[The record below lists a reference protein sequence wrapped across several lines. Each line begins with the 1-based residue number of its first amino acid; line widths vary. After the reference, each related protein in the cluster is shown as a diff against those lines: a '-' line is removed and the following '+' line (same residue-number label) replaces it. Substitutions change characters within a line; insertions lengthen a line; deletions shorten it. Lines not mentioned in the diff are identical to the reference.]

1 MFAVADPSQGC
12 SNFIDCTVQGANN
25 VIQGATQAGNFLSD
39 PFGSM
44 YTAFRDSAVSLSRDV
59 LPAITEATMP
69 NLTMD
74 WFINVYKVSFA
85 LSILVMV
92 VVLLPQFVRV
102 ARGSQ
107 SGRELGETIM
117 LYAPAFILGA
127 MFGPMLGA
135 LLVGVVHA
143 LSTDLTRW
151 AFFDTNDHLVASFT
165 KMIDQ
170 GDAAGIAGGAPVAAF
185 LMFLAWISLLMAI
198 IVMLVLLVVLYF
210 TGVLFP
216 LGYVW
221 IIDPQ
226 RRKMGSRL
234 AWVFL
239 GVLLAH
245 PLLFFMLGVTFH
257 WIGAGVQTFG
267 NNISVQ
273 RLALLVSGV
282 LAMLIATFSP
292 LLLMKFAPVIP
303 GPSGGSNGPS
313 MQPGQWG
320 SNNANDLPQRYAPD
334 ARQGGKATDSSGSAS
349 APAEEAAATGG
360 SKGIGEL
367 AGVGAKAGAA
377 GEAGAAG
384 ASGAAG
390 AGVGAA
396 GAGAAGAGGA
406 AAGAGGLAAAG
417 AAESATGVGAAI
429 GIPTLIAA
437 GAMEAGKV
445 AIDKTQEAASMAAD
459 AASDEGIQQ

>member
-1 MFAVADPSQGC
+1 MWAMADSSGCDGSNLLNCAAQGV
-12 SNFIDCTVQGANN
+12 NQA
-25 VIQGATQAGNFLSD
+25 IQGATQTANFFSD
-39 PFGSM
+39 PAGSTYKM
-44 YTAFRDSAVSLSRDV
+44 FRDSAVSLSRDV
-59 LPAITEATMP
+59 LPAVTQATMP
-69 NLTMD
+69 DLTMS

-92 VVLLPQFVRV
+92 IVLLPQFVRV
-102 ARGSQ
+102 ARGAQ
-107 SGRELGETIM
+107 SGRELGETLM
-117 LYAPAFILGA
+117 LYTPLFILGA
-127 MFGPMLGA
+127 MFGPLLGS

-151 AFFDTNDHLVASFT
+151 AFFDTNAHLVESFT

-170 GDAAGIAGGAPVAAF
+170 GDPTGIAGGAPVAAF
-185 LMFLAWISLLMAI
+185 LMFLAWIALLMAI
-198 IVMLVLLVVLYF
+198 VVMLVLLVVLYF

-216 LGYVW
+216 LSYVW

-245 PLLFFMLGVTFH
+245 PLIFFMLGVTFH
-257 WIGAGVQTFG
+257 WIAAGVETFG
-267 NNISVQ
+267 NNLSVQ

-292 LLLMKFAPVIP
+292 MLLMKFAPVIP
-303 GPSGGSNGPS
+303 GPTGGSNGPS

-320 SNNANDLPQRYAPD
+320 NNNTSDLQQRYAPD
-334 ARQGGKATDSSGSAS
+334 ARQGGKSTDSGSS
-349 APAEEAAATGG
+349 TAPAEEAAASGG

-367 AGVGAKAGAA
+367 AGAGAKAGAGAA

-384 ASGAAG
+384 ATS
-390 AGVGAA
+390 AA
-396 GAGAAGAGGA
+396 GAGAAGAGAGGA

-437 GAMEAGKV
+437 GAMEAGKI
-445 AIDKTQEAASMAAD
+445 AIDKTQEAAGMAAD
-459 AASDEGIQQ
+459 AAASDEGIQQ